1 LSFAAPRVSQA
12 PKPNCADEAR
22 RSRIEGTV
30 RLEALFRSDGR
41 VEQAIVTQ
49 GLGFGLDDE
58 AARAAGR
65 IQLTPGRLDDR
76 PAPVW
81 AGVVYRFSIL
91 ESEAGIPATPVSKS
105 RQSQ

>member
-1 LSFAAPRVSQA
+1 
-12 PKPNCADEAR
+12 
-22 RSRIEGTV
+22 V
-30 RLEALFRSDGR
+30 RLETLFGSDGQI
-41 VEQAIVTQ
+41 EQAIVTQ
-49 GLGFGLDDE
+49 GLGFGLDDG

-91 ESEAGIPATPVSKS
+91 EAEPLIPATPVSKS

>member
-1 LSFAAPRVSQA
+1 LSFAPPRVSQA

-22 RSRIEGTV
+22 RSRIEGPV

-58 AARAAGR
+58 AARAVR
-65 IQLTPGRLDDR
+65 RVEFTPGRLDDR
-76 PAPVW
+76 LAPVW

-91 ESEAGIPATPVSKS
+91 EAEPLIPATPVSKS
-105 RQSQ
+105 RESQ